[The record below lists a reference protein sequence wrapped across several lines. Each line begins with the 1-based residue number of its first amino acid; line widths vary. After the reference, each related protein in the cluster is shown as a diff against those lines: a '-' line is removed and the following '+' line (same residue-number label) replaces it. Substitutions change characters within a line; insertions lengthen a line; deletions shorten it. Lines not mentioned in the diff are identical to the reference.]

1 VVICLE
7 RVYGPADATAIPK
20 PRHLLPHLNLDWFY
34 LSGTAYTQIVLEKCS
49 SGSSSSSS
57 SSSGTVA
64 SCYCACATDPDDLLE
79 DVEDQ
84 YDGADAEAS

>member
-1 VVICLE
+1 MVICLE
-7 RVYGPADATAIPK
+7 PVYGPADATAIPK

-49 SGSSSSSS
+49 SGSRSRSSSG
-57 SSSGTVA
+57 GTVA

-84 YDGADAEAS
+84 YDRADAEAS

>member
-1 VVICLE
+1 MVICLE

-34 LSGTAYTQIVLEKCS
+34 LSGTAYTQIVLEKWS

-57 SSSGTVA
+57 SDTVA

>member
-1 VVICLE
+1 MVICLE

-57 SSSGTVA
+57 SDTVA